1 MRVRVSTHHGGH
13 AFIVSVANSI
23 LARPRLSFF
32 QVVPWG
38 DPESLAN
45 LQRQLDVDIL
55 ITGHTHKHEV
65 FEYEKK
71 YIINPG
77 SATGAYS
84 SFTRYVH
91 AALRA
96 IKFYVTTSKT
106 RVN

>member
-1 MRVRVSTHHGGH
+1 MRFHVSQRELV
-13 AFIVSVANSI
+13 FFLLPIPFS
-23 LARPRLSFF
+23 LAAALPLPRP

-84 SFTRYVH
+84 SFTRYAR
-91 AALRA
+91 AASRP
-96 IKFYVTTSKT
+96 VQ
-106 RVN
+106 